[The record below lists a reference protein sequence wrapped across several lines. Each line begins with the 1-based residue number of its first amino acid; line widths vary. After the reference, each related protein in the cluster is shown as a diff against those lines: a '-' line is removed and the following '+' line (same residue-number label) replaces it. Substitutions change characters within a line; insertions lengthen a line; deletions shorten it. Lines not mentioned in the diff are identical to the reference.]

1 MEEPEVLLFG
11 GSGWVR
17 MSWPERPYR
26 VLAHTEAREGRR
38 VITELVIRSTEHIDS
53 VALKGLPIG
62 WIEGVL
68 NTPQAHEKLS
78 AADGTDDRLGLV
90 LTELDLVTAEMTA
103 KPASSLAAPG
113 VPREPLQRPDGSDPD
128 MFYRQVAE
136 AYMDIL
142 RRTSAIAPVIAKE
155 ADVPVGTAR
164 RWIQEA
170 RRRGFLAPARRGRA
184 G

>member
-1 MEEPEVLLFG
+1 V
-11 GSGWVR
+11 V
-17 MSWPERPYR
+17 
-26 VLAHTEAREGRR
+26 
-38 VITELVIRSTEHIDS
+38 TELVIRSTEHIDS
-53 VALKGLPIG
+53 AALKGLPIG

-68 NTPQAHEKLS
+68 NTPHAHERLS
-78 AADGTDDRLGLV
+78 AATGDDDRLGLV
-90 LTELDLVTAEMTA
+90 LAELDLVADEMTA
-103 KPASSLAAPG
+103 TPAEALMRPG
-113 VPREPLQRPDGSDPD
+113 APREPLERPDGTDPE
-128 MFYRQVAE
+128 MFYRRVAE

-142 RRTSAIAPVIAKE
+142 QRTTAIAPVIAEE